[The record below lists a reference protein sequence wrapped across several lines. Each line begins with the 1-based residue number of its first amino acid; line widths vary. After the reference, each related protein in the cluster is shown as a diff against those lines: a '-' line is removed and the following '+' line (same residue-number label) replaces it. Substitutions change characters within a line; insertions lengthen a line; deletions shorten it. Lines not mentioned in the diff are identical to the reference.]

1 MSKEK
6 NGKPYKSV
14 RRIIKMNFREIDL
27 SNKDHIREMSKM
39 AMEIVRE
46 HFDPIIGKE
55 QNDYMLER
63 FQSVDAIRSQLK
75 NEYRYFFVSDGER
88 KIGFVAFYPKGR
100 NMYLS
105 KFYLYKQERGKGHA
119 HEMLSFIMEETKKAG
134 LDGIELNVNKHNSAC
149 RAYDRLGFEIIRSE
163 KNDIGN
169 GFYMDDYVYY
179 KKVRNL
185 DK

>member
-1 MSKEK
+1 
-6 NGKPYKSV
+6 
-14 RRIIKMNFREIDL
+14 MNFREIDL

-39 AMEIVRE
+39 ATEIVRE

-75 NEYRYFFVSDGER
+75 NGYRYFFVSDGER

-119 HEMLSFIMEETKKAG
+119 HEMLSFIMDETKKAG

-149 RAYDRLGFEIIRSE
+149 RAYDSLGFEIIRSE

>member
-1 MSKEK
+1 MAVLLSALFQGCEKE
-6 NGKPYKSV
+6 
-14 RRIIKMNFREIDL
+14 
-27 SNKDHIREMSKM
+27 
-39 AMEIVRE
+39 
-46 HFDPIIGKE
+46 
-55 QNDYMLER
+55 
-63 FQSVDAIRSQLK
+63 
-75 NEYRYFFVSDGER
+75 
-88 KIGFVAFYPKGR
+88 
-100 NMYLS
+100 
-105 KFYLYKQERGKGHA
+105 
-119 HEMLSFIMEETKKAG
+119 G

>member
-1 MSKEK
+1 
-6 NGKPYKSV
+6 
-14 RRIIKMNFREIDL
+14 
-27 SNKDHIREMSKM
+27 
-39 AMEIVRE
+39 
-46 HFDPIIGKE
+46 
-55 QNDYMLER
+55 
-63 FQSVDAIRSQLK
+63 
-75 NEYRYFFVSDGER
+75 
-88 KIGFVAFYPKGR
+88 
-100 NMYLS
+100 MYLS
-105 KFYLYKQERGKGHA
+105 KFYLYKQERGKGYA
-119 HEMLSFIMEETKKAG
+119 HEMLSFIMDETKKAG